1 MSHANTNL
9 GNARHKGKFV
19 SMSLYN
25 KLSALKSNPA
35 RKASQQPNDVDISLI
50 SHVSSLPCDLDH
62 SYTVSLYYSYIVYI
76 YKVSPSTFV
85 QF

>member
-25 KLSALKSNPA
+25 KLSALKKNPA

-62 SYTVSLYYSYIVYI
+62 SYTVSLYLLVHCIHL
-76 YKVSPSTFV
+76 
-85 QF
+85 

>member
-25 KLSALKSNPA
+25 KLSALK
-35 RKASQQPNDVDISLI
+35 KIQQEKHHNNRMM
-50 SHVSSLPCDLDH
+50 
-62 SYTVSLYYSYIVYI
+62 
-76 YKVSPSTFV
+76 STFR
-85 QF
+85 